1 MILKINGEIWTDMD
15 GNPHTFEKATQTE
28 TTYTLDGRTYM
39 KTEGYVYELIGG
51 EWTKP
56 DPKPEEVMRA
66 DIDYL
71 LMMIGE

>member
-1 MILKINGEIWTDMD
+1 MILKINGTIWDDMS
-15 GNPHTFEKATQTE
+15 GNPINIKKATQTE
-28 TTYTLDGRTYM
+28 TTYTLDDESFM
-39 KTEGYVYELIGG
+39 KVEGYTYELVGG
-51 EWTKP
+51 DWSKP